1 MGMRKRISNRI
12 RKARVSWIR
21 KVKRIM
27 EKSKVV
33 LEVLDARNVS
43 GTRSLF
49 VEKYAKENGK
59 VLIFVINKSDLVE
72 QRKLEEE
79 KRALKGLAPTCYVS
93 ARNRTGII
101 RLKRTIGQ
109 HAKKLP
115 TKVSIVGYPNVG
127 KSQLANALKGKRSAK
142 VAPVPGL
149 TRSVQWLRVSND
161 ILLLDSPGIIPL
173 MENEKSLAL
182 KAAIDADML
191 KNPLNAATCI
201 LDVLRRDNKESI
213 LETYS
218 LEPSALELD
227 NEEIIE
233 MIAKKRG
240 KLLKGGELDIETA
253 AKYIIRDWYKGK
265 LSRYPSQ
272 NRDEK

>member
-1 MGMRKRISNRI
+1 MGMRKRVSNKI
-12 RKARVSWIR
+12 RRVRVSWIR
-21 KVKRIM
+21 KVKRII
-27 EKSKVV
+27 EKSAVV

-43 GTRSLF
+43 GTKSLF
-49 VEKYAKENGK
+49 IEKYAKENGK

-72 QRKLEEE
+72 KSKLEEE
-79 KRALKGLAPTCYVS
+79 KRALSGLAPACYVS
-93 ARNRTGII
+93 AKNRTGMI
-101 RLKRTIGQ
+101 RLKRSIGK

-115 TKVSIVGYPNVG
+115 AKVSIVGYPNVG
-127 KSQLANALKGKRSAK
+127 KSQLANALKGKRAAK

-149 TRSVQWLRVSND
+149 TRSVQWVRVSKD

-173 MENEKSLAL
+173 KENEKSLAL
-182 KAAIDADML
+182 KGAIDADAL

-213 LETYS
+213 LETYA

-227 NEEIIE
+227 NEGIIE
-233 MIAKKRG
+233 IIAKKRG
-240 KLLKGGELDIETA
+240 KLLKGGEPDIETA

-265 LSRYPSQ
+265 LSRYPKQ
-272 NRDEK
+272 D

>member
-93 ARNRTGII
+93 ARNRTGMI
-101 RLKRTIGQ
+101 RLKRTI
-109 HAKKLP
+109 
-115 TKVSIVGYPNVG
+115 
-127 KSQLANALKGKRSAK
+127 
-142 VAPVPGL
+142 
-149 TRSVQWLRVSND
+149 
-161 ILLLDSPGIIPL
+161 
-173 MENEKSLAL
+173 
-182 KAAIDADML
+182 
-191 KNPLNAATCI
+191 
-201 LDVLRRDNKESI
+201 
-213 LETYS
+213 
-218 LEPSALELD
+218 
-227 NEEIIE
+227 
-233 MIAKKRG
+233 
-240 KLLKGGELDIETA
+240 
-253 AKYIIRDWYKGK
+253 
-265 LSRYPSQ
+265 
-272 NRDEK
+272 